1 MVPIDINAVTVCINF
16 SHYLKHCI
24 SNKRFFKRW
33 VIVTHKDDTDTIKL
47 CEKHNLEY
55 ILSKTIYDRVFNK
68 GSAVNEGFNY
78 LGKDKEW
85 YCHIDA
91 DVLLQD
97 NFPST
102 FNSTHIN
109 GKLRHTY
116 LERVLPH
123 KHELGTMP
131 DALYL
136 YTMGRINLDGDE
148 NLNEINFKE
157 VFKMEDKIVQ
167 QWLGWG
173 YFQLF
178 NLKALKKVYE
188 NLYQIYPTMSNNAGT
203 DDYVFKQLF
212 YQVISLNTHC
222 IHLSPEKIY
231 WDGIG

>member
-1 MVPIDINAVTVCINF
+1 MVPIDIYAVTVCVNF
-16 SHYLKHCI
+16 SHYLKYCI

-33 VIVTHKDDTDTIKL
+33 VIVTHEDDKETIKL
-47 CEKHNLEY
+47 CKKHDLEY
-55 ILSKTIYDRVFNK
+55 IFSKKIYTRTFNK
-68 GSAVNEGFNY
+68 GAAVNEGFNY

-91 DVLLQD
+91 DVLLNE

-102 FNSTHIN
+102 FSSTHIE

-116 LERVLPH
+116 LERVLKH
-123 KHELGTMP
+123 KHQLGTLP

-136 YTMGRINLDGDE
+136 YTMGRINLLGDE
-148 NLNEINFKE
+148 NLDELDYKE

-178 NLKALKKVYE
+178 NGIALNKVYE
-188 NLYQIYPTMSNNAGT
+188 NLHEFYPNMSNNAGT
-203 DDYVFKQLF
+203 DDYLFKQLF

-222 IHLSPEKIY
+222 LHLSPEKIY

>member
-1 MVPIDINAVTVCINF
+1 MIPIDINAVTVCVNY
-16 SHYLKHCI
+16 SHYLKYCI

-33 VIVTHKDDTDTIKL
+33 VIVTHEDDKDTIKL
-47 CEKHNLEY
+47 CKKHNLEY
-55 ILSKTIYDRVFNK
+55 ILSQEIYKRTFNK
-68 GSAVNEGFNY
+68 GAAINEGINY
-78 LGKDKEW
+78 IGQDQEW
-85 YCHIDA
+85 FCHIDA

-97 NFPST
+97 NFAST

-123 KHELGTMP
+123 QHELGTMP

-136 YTMGRINLDGDE
+136 YTMGRINLNGDE
-148 NLNEINFKE
+148 NLDEINFKE
-157 VFKMEDKIVQ
+157 TFKMENKITQ

-178 NLKALKKVYE
+178 NLKALKEVYE
-188 NLYQIYPTMSNNAGT
+188 NLYQVYPTMSNNAGT

-222 IHLSPEKIY
+222 VHLSPEKIH

>member
-1 MVPIDINAVTVCINF
+1 MVPIDINAVTVCVNF
-16 SHYLKHCI
+16 AHYLKYCV

-33 VIVTHKDDTDTIKL
+33 IIVTHKDDWETIDL
-47 CEKHNLEY
+47 CKKENLEY
-55 ILSKTIYDRVFNK
+55 ILSEKIYERTFNK
-68 GSAVNEGFNY
+68 GAAINEGFEY
-78 LGKDKEW
+78 IGKNEEW

-91 DVLLQD
+91 DVLLHE
-97 NFPST
+97 NFPFT
-102 FNSTHIN
+102 FDQTHIH

-116 LERVLPH
+116 LERIIDH
-123 KHELGTMP
+123 KQQIGMMP

-136 YTMGRINLDGDE
+136 YTMGRINLNGDE
-148 NLNEINFKE
+148 NLKE
-157 VFKMEDKIVQ
+157 VDFKDVFRQTDKIVQ

-178 NLKALKKVYE
+178 NLKALKEVYK

-203 DDYVFKQLF
+203 DDYIFKQLF

>member
-1 MVPIDINAVTVCINF
+1 MVPIDINAVTVCVNF
-16 SHYLKHCI
+16 AHYLKYCV

-33 VIVTHKDDTDTIKL
+33 VIVTHKDDWETIDL
-47 CEKHNLEY
+47 CKKENLEY
-55 ILSKTIYDRVFNK
+55 ILSEKIYERTFNK
-68 GSAVNEGFNY
+68 GAAINEGFEY
-78 LGKDKEW
+78 IGKNEEW

-91 DVLLQD
+91 DVLLHD
-97 NFPST
+97 NFPFT
-102 FNSTHIN
+102 FDQTYIH

-116 LERVLPH
+116 LERIIDH
-123 KHELGTMP
+123 KHQIGMMP

-136 YTMGRINLDGDE
+136 YTMGRINLNGDE
-148 NLNEINFKE
+148 NLKE
-157 VFKMEDKIVQ
+157 VDFKDIFRQKDKIVQ

-178 NLKALKKVYE
+178 NLKALKEVYK

-203 DDYVFKQLF
+203 DDYIFKQLF

>member
-1 MVPIDINAVTVCINF
+1 MSIDINAVTVCVNF

-24 SNKRFFKRW
+24 SNKKYFKRW
-33 VIVTHKDDTDTIKL
+33 VIVTHEDDTDTIEL
-47 CEKHNLEY
+47 CKKHDLEY
-55 ILSKTIYDRVFNK
+55 ILSKKIYKRVFNK
-68 GSAVNEGFNY
+68 GAAINEGFDY

-91 DVLLQD
+91 DVLLHD
-97 NFPST
+97 NFASSFSP
-102 FNSTHIN
+102 THIH
-109 GKLRHTY
+109 GQLRHTY

-123 KHELGTMP
+123 QHKLGMLP

-136 YTMGRINLDGDE
+136 YTMGRINLNGDE

-178 NLKALKKVYE
+178 NLKALKEVYE

-222 IHLSPEKIY
+222 IHLSPEKVH

>member
-1 MVPIDINAVTVCINF
+1 MVPIDINAVTVCVNF
-16 SHYLKHCI
+16 AHYLKYCV

-33 VIVTHKDDTDTIKL
+33 VIVTHKDDWETIDL
-47 CEKHNLEY
+47 CKKENLEY
-55 ILSKTIYDRVFNK
+55 ILSEKIYERTFNK
-68 GSAVNEGFNY
+68 GAAINEGFEY
-78 LGKDKEW
+78 IGKNEEW

-91 DVLLQD
+91 DVLLHD
-97 NFPST
+97 NFPFT
-102 FNSTHIN
+102 FDQTHIH

-116 LERVLPH
+116 LERIIDH
-123 KHELGTMP
+123 KHQIGMMP

-136 YTMGRINLDGDE
+136 YTMGRINLNGDE
-148 NLNEINFKE
+148 NLKE
-157 VFKMEDKIVQ
+157 VDFKDIFRQKDKIVQ

-178 NLKALKKVYE
+178 NLKALKEVYK

-203 DDYVFKQLF
+203 DDYIFKQLF

>member
-1 MVPIDINAVTVCINF
+1 MFT
-16 SHYLKHCI
+16 
-24 SNKRFFKRW
+24 
-33 VIVTHKDDTDTIKL
+33 
-47 CEKHNLEY
+47 EY
-55 ILSKTIYDRVFNK
+55 IFSKKIYTRTFNK
-68 GSAVNEGFNY
+68 GAAVNEGFNY

-91 DVLLQD
+91 DVLLNE

-102 FNSTHIN
+102 FSSTHIE

-116 LERVLPH
+116 LERVL
-123 KHELGTMP
+123 KHQHQLGTLP

-136 YTMGRINLDGDE
+136 YTMGRINLLGDE
-148 NLNEINFKE
+148 NLDELNFKD

-178 NLKALKKVYE
+178 NGIALNKVYE
-188 NLYQIYPTMSNNAGT
+188 NLHEFYPNMSNNAGT
-203 DDYVFKQLF
+203 DDYLFKQLF

-222 IHLSPEKIY
+222 LHLSPEKIY

>member
-1 MVPIDINAVTVCINF
+1 MSIDINAVTVCVNF

-24 SNKRFFKRW
+24 SNKKYFKRW
-33 VIVTHKDDTDTIKL
+33 VIVTHEDDTDTIEL
-47 CEKHNLEY
+47 CKKHDLEY
-55 ILSKTIYDRVFNK
+55 ILSKKIYERVFNK
-68 GSAVNEGFNY
+68 GAAINEGFDY

-91 DVLLQD
+91 DILLHD
-97 NFPST
+97 NFASSFSP
-102 FNSTHIN
+102 THIH
-109 GKLRHTY
+109 GQLRHTY

-123 KHELGTMP
+123 QHKLGMLP

-136 YTMGRINLDGDE
+136 YTMGRINLNGDE

-178 NLKALKKVYE
+178 NLKALKEVYE
-188 NLYQIYPTMSNNAGT
+188 NLYQIYPTMSNNVGT

-222 IHLSPEKIY
+222 IHLSPEKVH

>member
-1 MVPIDINAVTVCINF
+1 MVPIDLHAVTVCVNF
-16 SHYLKHCI
+16 SHYLKHCV

-33 VIVTHKDDTDTIKL
+33 VIVTYEEDEDTIKL
-47 CEKHNLEY
+47 CKDNDLEY
-55 ILSKTIYDRVFNK
+55 ILSEKIYERTFNK
-68 GSAVNEGFNY
+68 GAAINEGFNY

-91 DVLLQD
+91 DVLLND
-97 NFPST
+97 DFPST
-102 FNSTHIN
+102 FTSTHIT

-116 LERVLPH
+116 LQRVVNH
-123 KHELGTMP
+123 KHELGEAP

-136 YTMGRINLDGDE
+136 YTMGRINFEG
-148 NLNEINFKE
+148 NEDLSKIDFKE
-157 VFKMEDKIVQ
+157 KFKEKHKIVQ

-178 NLKALKKVYE
+178 NLKALKQVYE

-222 IHLSPEKIY
+222 LHLSPEKIY

>member
-1 MVPIDINAVTVCINF
+1 MIPIDINAVTVCINF

-33 VIVTHKDDTDTIKL
+33 VIVTHKDDKETIKL
-47 CEKHNLEY
+47 CKKNNLEY
-55 ILSKTIYDRVFNK
+55 IFSKKIYERVFFK
-68 GSAVNEGFNY
+68 GAAINEGFDY

-91 DVLLQD
+91 DVLLND

-102 FNSTHIN
+102 FTSTQIH
-109 GKLRHTY
+109 GLLRHTY
-116 LERVLPH
+116 LQRILPH
-123 KHELGTMP
+123 IHEIGTMP

-136 YTMGRINLDGDE
+136 YAMGRINLIGDE
-148 NLNEINFKE
+148 PLNLIDFKE
-157 VFKMEDKIVQ
+157 IFKKKNDIIQ
-167 QWLGWG
+167 QWSGWG

-178 NLKALKKVYE
+178 NAYALNEVYK
-188 NLYQIYPTMSNNAGT
+188 NLNEFYPTMSNNAGT
-203 DDYVFKQLF
+203 DDYLFKQLF

-222 IHLSPEKIY
+222 IHLSPEKVY

>member
-1 MVPIDINAVTVCINF
+1 MMSIDINAVTVCVNF

-24 SNKRFFKRW
+24 SNKKYFKRW
-33 VIVTHKDDTDTIKL
+33 VIVTHEDDTDTIEL
-47 CEKHNLEY
+47 CKKHDLEY
-55 ILSKTIYDRVFNK
+55 ILSKKIYERVFNK
-68 GSAVNEGFNY
+68 GAAINEGFDY

-91 DVLLQD
+91 DVLLHD
-97 NFPST
+97 NFASSFSP
-102 FNSTHIN
+102 THIH
-109 GKLRHTY
+109 GQLRHTY

-123 KHELGTMP
+123 QHKLGMLP

-136 YTMGRINLDGDE
+136 YTMGRINLNGDE

-178 NLKALKKVYE
+178 NLKALKEVYE

-222 IHLSPEKIY
+222 IHLSPEKVH

>member
-1 MVPIDINAVTVCINF
+1 MSIDINAVTVCVNF

-24 SNKRFFKRW
+24 SNKKYFKRW
-33 VIVTHKDDTDTIKL
+33 VIVTHEDDTDTIKL
-47 CEKHNLEY
+47 CEKHDLEY
-55 ILSKTIYDRVFNK
+55 ILSKKIYERVFNK
-68 GSAVNEGFNY
+68 GAAINEGFDY

-91 DVLLQD
+91 DVLLHD
-97 NFPST
+97 NFASSFSP
-102 FNSTHIN
+102 THIH
-109 GKLRHTY
+109 GQLRHTY

-123 KHELGTMP
+123 QHKLGMLP

-136 YTMGRINLDGDE
+136 YTMGRINLNGDE

-178 NLKALKKVYE
+178 NLKALKEVYE

-222 IHLSPEKIY
+222 IHLSPEKVH

>member
-1 MVPIDINAVTVCINF
+1 MSIDINAVTVCVNF

-24 SNKRFFKRW
+24 SNKKYFKRW
-33 VIVTHKDDTDTIKL
+33 VIVTHEDDTDTIEL
-47 CEKHNLEY
+47 CKKHDLEY
-55 ILSKTIYDRVFNK
+55 ILSKKIYERVFNK
-68 GSAVNEGFNY
+68 GAAINEGFDY

-91 DVLLQD
+91 DVLLHD
-97 NFPST
+97 NFASSFSP
-102 FNSTHIN
+102 THIH
-109 GKLRHTY
+109 GQLRHTY

-123 KHELGTMP
+123 QHKLGMLP

-136 YTMGRINLDGDE
+136 YTMGRINLNGDE

-178 NLKALKKVYE
+178 NLKALKEVYE

-222 IHLSPEKIY
+222 IHLSPEKVH

>member
-1 MVPIDINAVTVCINF
+1 MVPIDINAVTVCVNF
-16 SHYLKHCI
+16 AHYLKYCV

-33 VIVTHKDDTDTIKL
+33 VIVTHKDDWETIDL
-47 CEKHNLEY
+47 CKKENLEY
-55 ILSKTIYDRVFNK
+55 ILSEKIYERTFNK
-68 GSAVNEGFNY
+68 GAAINEGFEY
-78 LGKDKEW
+78 IGKNEEW

-91 DVLLQD
+91 DVLLHD
-97 NFPST
+97 NFPFT
-102 FNSTHIN
+102 FDQTYIH

-116 LERVLPH
+116 LERIIDH
-123 KHELGTMP
+123 KHQIGMMP

-136 YTMGRINLDGDE
+136 YTMGRINLNGDE
-148 NLNEINFKE
+148 NLKE
-157 VFKMEDKIVQ
+157 VDFKDIFRQKDKIVQ

-178 NLKALKKVYE
+178 NLNALKEVYK

-203 DDYVFKQLF
+203 DDYIFKQLF